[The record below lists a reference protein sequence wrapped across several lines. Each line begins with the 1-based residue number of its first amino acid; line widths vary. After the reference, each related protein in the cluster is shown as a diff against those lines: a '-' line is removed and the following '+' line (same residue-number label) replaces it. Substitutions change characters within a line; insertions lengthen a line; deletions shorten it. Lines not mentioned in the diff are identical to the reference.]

1 MELIREKERILD
13 YLIEKLE
20 IGEKRLLIINI
31 TIWIGRIGMSAFELN
46 HWPEKES
53 KLRIIF
59 GKQEP
64 IYKTQKRAVDYLWTQ
79 RRQAK

>member
-46 HWPEKES
+46 HRPEKE
-53 KLRIIF
+53 F
-59 GKQEP
+59 
-64 IYKTQKRAVDYLWTQ
+64 
-79 RRQAK
+79 